1 MANIPKTIQEL
12 KDFCDSKGMPL
23 EKMRFFIGKD
33 FREPCAFGIY
43 KDGSWYVV
51 YKNKDNGS
59 RAVRYHGPD
68 EAYAVKEIYLK
79 LLDECHNR
87 GIYPDRDENDQEKS
101 SEPSEPVT
109 RSSVRQ
115 EDIVYTPESRA
126 YPTISGTAKFI
137 IFLVIA
143 ALLGFGLWKF
153 VFVPRINSVDAITAP
168 AESVQKVEDAVTKTS
183 ESTTTTNNDA
193 NDLTTMLI
201 LAEPILNSSLDTTYQ
216 DTSTQDTSYSDSWSS
231 NDDYVDTSWSDTSSY
246 DYSDSWSSSYDSWDY
261 SSTDWSSDW

>member
-12 KDFCDSKGMPL
+12 QEFCDSKGMPL

-87 GIYPDRDENDQEKS
+87 GIYPDRDATGTEES
-101 SEPSEPVT
+101 AEPVT
-109 RSSVRQ
+109 KSGIRQ

-126 YPTISGTAKFI
+126 YPPRSGITKFI
-137 IFLVIA
+137 IFIVIFV
-143 ALLGFGLWKF
+143 LLGLGLWKF
-153 VFVPRINSVDAITAP
+153 VFVPRMESVDAVTSP
-168 AESVQKVEDAVTKTS
+168 AEVVRNTEDVKTNTG
-183 ESTTTTNNDA
+183 ENIPTNNDDA
-193 NDLTTMLI
+193 DLTTMLI
-201 LAEPILNSSLDTTYQ
+201 LAEPILNSTMDTTTTQ
-216 DTSTQDTSYSDSWSS
+216 DTTSYSDNWSS
-231 NDDYVDTSWSDTSSY
+231 NDDYVDTSWADTSSY
-246 DYSDSWSSSYDSWDY
+246 DSSDSWSSSYDSWDY